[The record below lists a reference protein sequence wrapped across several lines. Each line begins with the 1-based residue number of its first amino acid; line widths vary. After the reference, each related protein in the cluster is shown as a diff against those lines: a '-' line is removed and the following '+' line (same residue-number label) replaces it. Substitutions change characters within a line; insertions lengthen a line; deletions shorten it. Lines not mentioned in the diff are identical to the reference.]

1 MDKISQ
7 NIQNVLAKI
16 KDAAEKYNRDP
27 ATITL
32 LNVSKTKPEQMVI
45 QAYQA
50 GQRHFGESYA
60 VEASEKIENLKNQ
73 GYNDIV
79 WHFIGPIQKN
89 KTKLIAEH
97 FDIVES
103 VDRAIVAKR
112 LNDQRPDHLGVL
124 DVLVQVNISD
134 EEQKSGCSIEQIDSI
149 IDEIQNCSK
158 LRLRGFMG
166 IGLDTENMQL
176 IDSEFQ
182 KLHDLFVKYKE
193 KYEDFNILSLGM
205 TNDLEIAIK
214 NDSTQVRI
222 GTAIFGAREYKNK

>member
-16 KDAAEKYNRDP
+16 KEAAEKYKRDP

-45 QAYQA
+45 AAYQA

-60 VEASEKIENLKNQ
+60 VAASAKIANLKSL
-73 GYNDIV
+73 GYNDII
-79 WHFIGPIQKN
+79 WHFVGPIQKN

-112 LNDQRPDHLGVL
+112 LNDQRPEHLGIL
-124 DVLVQVNISD
+124 DVLIQVNISD
-134 EEQKSGCSIEQIDSI
+134 EEQKSGCSIDEIDSI
-149 IDEIQNCSK
+149 VDEIQKCSK

-166 IGLDTENMQL
+166 IGLDTEDMQL
-176 IDSEFQ
+176 IDSQFQ
-182 KLHDLFVKYKE
+182 KLHGLFVKYKE
-193 KYEDFNILSLGM
+193 KFKDFNILSLGM

-214 NDSTQVRI
+214 NESTQVRI